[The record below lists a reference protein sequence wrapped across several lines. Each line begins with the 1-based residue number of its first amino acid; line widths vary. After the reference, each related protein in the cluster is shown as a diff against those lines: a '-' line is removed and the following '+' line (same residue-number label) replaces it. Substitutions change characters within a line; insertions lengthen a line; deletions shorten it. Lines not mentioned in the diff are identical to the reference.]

1 MRATP
6 QPAAV
11 KRRLLCAAQETLQE
25 HHRYITASNA
35 RLWFH
40 FLQAKISKEK
50 AEKDASLVKTVMET
64 SGGDN
69 AQLARKIHERY
80 DRCVSLLCAGC
91 LLRT

>member
-1 MRATP
+1 MS
-6 QPAAV
+6 
-11 KRRLLCAAQETLQE
+11 
-25 HHRYITASNA
+25 SNA

-80 DRCVSLLCAGC
+80 DRCVSLLCAGFP
-91 LLRT
+91 LRTSAQKNIAAAAVACFCCSWLLSLPHLYCQ